1 MIEIASYFWDGK
13 CELWPMWLEWMSN
26 VFCRNHK
33 ISGQVRWTLGKKKKD
48 NGWGEDAFHM
58 GIFQSLCRRRNLGVQ
73 GLRFWI
79 WDVGPWVGCPTFQ
92 ASSGKWHQWQ
102 CHPQNIPVQVLGTR
116 EWGALGTVSGTFRR
130 LSLGSGGPSSYNH
143 PTRYWFCLG
152 IQNLGFGFGI
162 HWRLIEQCHLVTL
175 RKGRR
180 KILVEKAVPSFWI

>member
-1 MIEIASYFWDGK
+1 MSSAETTKFQAKWG
-13 CELWPMWLEWMSN
+13 ELWE
-26 VFCRNHK
+26 
-33 ISGQVRWTLGKKKKD
+33 KKKD
-48 NGWGEDAFHM
+48 IGWGEDAFHM

-79 WDVGPWVGCPTFQ
+79 WGVGPWVGCPTFQ